1 MNWRGV
7 SLELTLLTTEACWLY
22 ALSSVLTGIEAR
34 ELALPFP
41 AVLVLILAAF
51 YIARFLQH
59 LDLPLAIV
67 RGIGVGLGGL
77 CIFIAI
83 RVAFADSAG
92 FYHQA
97 LLMRAQ
103 LLAAAMGIIL
113 WWRGARLAQKEE
125 TFDTVLASLR
135 MGIMAMVFAI
145 AMESLRPGPKTVA
158 GVILPFFAFGLM
170 ALALGHWARVGKDWS
185 SRLQGRWVGI
195 VIAAIAVV
203 IVVGILLSLLTAEQT
218 WNVGL
223 RLPGGIGRFLDR
235 ALWLALKP
243 VEYLVKLIQWF
254 LVRFVRVPE
263 LASEGGEE
271 TTGTLEDMI
280 REAEKYIKPLPDW
293 LLQTLKWA
301 LIVLICGWLARWLA
315 HLFGPLLAR
324 GRRATE
330 EIRESVFSKEAL
342 RQDLDSLVQG
352 LLSRLRRRKQPPST
366 RSLVGLTG
374 EALDNIRAVFQL
386 YLDLLSLATSRGFV
400 RKNWQTPLE
409 LQVGLENIFPSRE
422 VGRIT
427 LAFTRARYGQYPPT
441 NEELEQLRHDW
452 QSIRE

>member
-1 MNWRGV
+1 M
-7 SLELTLLTTEACWLY
+7 LTTEACWLY
-22 ALSSVLTGIEAR
+22 ALSSILIGIEAP
-34 ELALPFP
+34 ELALPLL
-41 AVLVLILAAF
+41 AVLALILAAF
-51 YIARFLQH
+51 YVARFLQH
-59 LDLPLAIV
+59 LDLPLAIL

-92 FYHQA
+92 VYHQA

-103 LLAAAMGIIL
+103 VLAAAIGVVL
-113 WWRGARLAQKEE
+113 WWRGARLAQKEV

-135 MGIMAMVFAI
+135 MGILALVFAI
-145 AMESLRPGPKTVA
+145 AMEGLRPGPKTVA
-158 GVILPFFAFGLM
+158 GIILPFFAFGLM

-185 SRLQGRWVGI
+185 ATLQGRWVGI

-203 IVVGILLSLLTAEQT
+203 IVVGILLSLLTSEQA

-223 RLPGGIGRFLDR
+223 HLPGGIGRLLDR
-235 ALWLALKP
+235 AFSIIFTP
-243 VEYLVKLIQWF
+243 VEYLVKLISWF
-254 LVRFVRVPE
+254 ITRFIRLP
-263 LASEGGEE
+263 LSSEGSEE
-271 TTGTLEDMI
+271 TTGAFEDMFE
-280 REAEKYIKPLPDW
+280 EARKHIKPLPDW
-293 LLQTLKWA
+293 ALVTLKWA
-301 LIVLICGWLARWLA
+301 FIVLICGWLGRWLA
-315 HLFGPLLAR
+315 HLFGPLIAR
-324 GRRATE
+324 GRQAKE

-352 LLSRLRRRKQPPST
+352 LLSRLRRRKQTPLT

-374 EALDNIRAVFQL
+374 EAWDNIRAVLQL
-386 YLDLLSLATSRGFV
+386 YLDLLSLATSRGFA

-422 VGRIT
+422 VERIT

-441 NEELEQLRHDW
+441 NEQLEKLRQDW